1 MPTPIQIDRLPL
13 WTTKA
18 ASGDVIHIR
27 RVGESDASHIQQ
39 YFRALSGSS
48 RYRRF
53 MGSVNELSPDET
65 ARFVGSGPVPTFAV
79 AAEIRS
85 DNEPLIVGEASC
97 ALDIERKS
105 GDLGVSVA
113 DRWQRRG
120 VGSTLVHVVECCA
133 IRLGLRQLLGEA
145 LQSNDEIKSL
155 ARRAGFAITRRPG
168 EWQVIRFEKQL
179 PSSDQQWG

>member
-1 MPTPIQIDRLPL
+1 MPTLTQIDRLPL

-18 ASGDVIHIR
+18 ASGDIIHIR
-27 RVGESDASHIQQ
+27 RVGKSDANQIQQ
-39 YFRALSGSS
+39 YFRTLSGSS

-65 ARFVGSGPVPTFAV
+65 ARFIGNGPVPTFAV

-85 DNEPLIVGEASC
+85 DNERLIVGEAYC
-97 ALDIERKS
+97 ALDLERKS
-105 GDLGVSVA
+105 GDLGVSVG

-120 VGSTLVHVVECCA
+120 IGSALVHVVECCA

-145 LQSNDEIKSL
+145 LQSNDEIKGL

-168 EWQVIRFEKQL
+168 EWQVIRFEKRL
-179 PSSDQQWG
+179 PSSDRR